1 MFLSM
6 LVAWMIPDV
15 PRSLREQLK
24 KENMMLMEFLL
35 NQDQEAR
42 VKSHCPKRSIP
53 CFPPRIDIVVEAPP
67 DEEEEEQQ
75 VEEEVA
81 EQVEINLDEPR
92 RGSDSD
98 PEIGRP
104 FEEAEETAQE
114 EKGGEGEDE
123 GGKVEEGELEKD
135 KEVTE
140 VDGKKNNEPE
150 EGEEK
155 EEGEQKHE
163 KEKEK
168 GEQRHEMEKEEGEQ
182 RQEKEKEGWEQRQ
195 EEEKEEW
202 EQKQEE
208 EKKVKAEENF
218 TVDLDAFMSELGLLG
233 ERRKLNI
240 YSLFLALDHQCL
252 LSNFIS

>member
-1 MFLSM
+1 MSSALQNFAMFLSM

-92 RGSDSD
+92 RGSESD

-104 FEEAEETAQE
+104 YEEAEETAQE

-135 KEVTE
+135 KEVIE
-140 VDGKKNNEPE
+140 VDGKEDNEPE
-150 EGEEK
+150 GGEEK
-155 EEGEQKHE
+155 EEGEQRHE
-163 KEKEK
+163 KEKE
-168 GEQRHEMEKEEGEQ
+168 EE
-182 RQEKEKEGWEQRQ
+182 EKEGWEQRQ

-218 TVDLDAFMSELGLLG
+218 TIDLDAFMSELGLLG
-233 ERRKLNI
+233 ERRKL
-240 YSLFLALDHQCL
+240 YVYCLFLAFDCQWL